1 MNKVVSIVFAG
12 LIAVGALAVS
22 PAKAA
27 DWTYVSGGYTY
38 ADAKASVNNRDVSA
52 DAVFGEVSV
61 ALTDWAF
68 VQGRFDKGMDQ
79 DFDTSVVGVS
89 FGLNRKLDERTDLYG
104 KVTASSV
111 VENRYAYDKYAYEA
125 EVGLRAQV
133 TERVELRG
141 GVIATELRDARLDSV
156 RYLGTAG
163 VEFALTPSIRLGLDV
178 RGKDNLFEGQA
189 GVRLYF

>member
-1 MNKVVSIVFAG
+1 MKKFVAIVLAAVV
-12 LIAVGALAVS
+12 AVGAVACK
-22 PAKAA
+22 PAAAA
-27 DWTYVSGGYTY
+27 DWTYVGGGYSY
-38 ADAKASVNNRDVSA
+38 ADVKSNVDSRSVSA
-52 DAVFGEVSV
+52 DAVFGEASV
-61 ALTDWAF
+61 ELTDWAF
-68 VQGRFDKGMDQ
+68 VQGRFVKGNDS
-79 DFDTSVVGVS
+79 DFDSSVVGLS
-89 FGLNRKLDERTDLYG
+89 LGLKHALDDKTDLYG

-125 EVGLRAQV
+125 EAGVRAQI

-163 VEFALTPSIRLGLDV
+163 VEFALTPSIRLGVDV
-178 RGKDNLFEGQA
+178 RGKSNVLEGTA